1 MKPPT
6 TPSTGGSRKNGSETE
21 RSIHSIH
28 GAMGGRPRKPVDMVK
43 VQELLDDGWSI
54 RATAFELGVGDGT
67 LRRALRV
74 VQVQRQGEVPATPR
88 QKPSGGTL

>member
-6 TPSTGGSRKNGSETE
+6 TPSTGGSLKHGSETE

-28 GAMGGRPRKPVDMVK
+28 GAMGGRPRKPVDVVK
-43 VQELLDDGWSI
+43 AQELLDSGCSI
-54 RATAFELGVGDGT
+54 KATATKLEMGEGT
-67 LRRALRV
+67 LRRALGLGD
-74 VQVQRQGEVPATPR
+74 VQRQGEVSPTPR